1 MRANLNGLSEEDN
14 ESRRK
19 IEGLNRA
26 EPNPGRS
33 LSTFQSFKKFLQ
45 GKGRREILPIGTDMN
60 SRKDNLF
67 ESFLLAVF
75 MLVVLTLVFTEQG
88 PERLCIRT
96 WIWAEVILLF
106 GILLFYPKTRAP
118 ERFYDKDLYVVLFH
132 VGRAAA
138 LAVMLSASGFYA
150 EFLRTFRRS
159 ASQDDLL
166 HMGRNFLV
174 LGTILFLISEY
185 AGILWCLNGWGDF
198 WRWNYGFLSSA
209 FIMLYLMLVFHLP
222 GRGLVSQRMHSIMGA
237 MNSLVFLGITVS
249 RSAP

>member
-1 MRANLNGLSEEDN
+1 MSEPVAIGYFLLFFTFGLVLCFRLLGWPRPERVFAWGAMVGN
-14 ESRRK
+14 ALLV
-19 IEGLNRA
+19 G
-26 EPNPGRS
+26 S
-33 LSTFQSFKKFLQ
+33 LWVLSGHVPVFN
-45 GKGRREILPIGTDMN
+45 I
-60 SRKDNLF
+60 F
-67 ESFLLAVF
+67 ESFLLTVL

-106 GILLFYPKTRAP
+106 GILLFYPKNHAQ